1 MYLMFLFGM
10 YRRNSSNLVNLL
22 NHIGGAKYTR
32 KKVNMR
38 VAQCQWTLTAPFEIE
53 VKFMY

>member
-38 VAQCQWTLTAPFEIE
+38 VAQCQWTLIAPFEIE